1 MISQLHFKFNMS
13 EEQLKSMF
21 IIPHRSLKR
30 ILSWNI
36 HDREKHSLD
45 VSRKMTQLKSIEK
58 ARGVIATEIEG
69 RHGVITSKSLQA
81 KLG

>member
-1 MISQLHFKFNMS
+1 
-13 EEQLKSMF
+13 
-21 IIPHRSLKR
+21 
-30 ILSWNI
+30 
-36 HDREKHSLD
+36 
-45 VSRKMTQLKSIEK
+45 MTQLKSIEK